1 MDFRSA
7 RRHLKKIQ
15 KDFNRKGLISEQ
27 GFRKKAFYRLQKF
40 YTESE

>member
-15 KDFNRKGLISEQ
+15 MDFNRKGLISEQ
-27 GFRKKAFYRLQKF
+27 GKKKKAFFTLRDYYREK
-40 YTESE
+40 